1 MKDVFNAITSAFFP
15 TTPSS
20 AGMPSAESVASLKKG
35 KRILTT
41 NEANETVII
50 EMPVIEPPSA
60 TFISPRWRWPLASN
74 DTSERT

>member
-1 MKDVFNAITSAFFP
+1 MKDVFNAITSALFP

-20 AGMPSAESVASLKKG
+20 AGMPSAENVASLKKS
-35 KRILTT
+35 KHVLTT

-60 TFISPRWRWPLASN
+60 TSFSPRWRWPLASN
-74 DTSERT
+74 DTTERT